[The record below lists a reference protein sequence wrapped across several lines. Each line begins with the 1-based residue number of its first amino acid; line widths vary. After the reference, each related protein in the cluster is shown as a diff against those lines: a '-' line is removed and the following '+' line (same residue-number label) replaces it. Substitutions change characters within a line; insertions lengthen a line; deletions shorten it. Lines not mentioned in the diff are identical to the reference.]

1 MNKARGGTPVAR
13 RLRGVIMAAVCM
25 LGGISACAEMDLEQ
39 DSEQV
44 GEESEAVTGNNQG
57 GSNLG
62 GANLGGANLSAT
74 NLGGANLGGA
84 NLAGANQAGANQGG
98 SNLGG
103 NNLGGNNMAATN
115 LAGANLAG
123 ANLAGANQS
132 GKNLLASTLSG
143 STATGLYPG
152 LGCPVSGTQHLGT
165 DLTLST
171 VGIDIHA
178 LGGAVSNK
186 LLRSGEDAY
195 SRTKACVVLGIGSTA
210 MARLVS
216 QNSASATMYAA
227 IKQLPWGFA
236 NSSGGALALTAWEVV
251 VWGTSRYAVFI
262 ITAPTS
268 TDYAGVA
275 GFVKAIWR
283 WTAPTTKTIKIGQ
296 IGGGQTVASYPGMMN
311 AGALFLNGTI
321 SEKAYLGGEVGLVFS
336 TTNTQSVSVDFAT
349 WVRGINGNP
358 VFLANVAGSPQWTE
372 GVYVTLEHPD
382 GTVEVYFDDMYW
394 RRPISTFG
402 SVKTLQELHIA
413 YADYLEGRRSTKPI
427 PKRCGGWMSLWFA
440 FGNIDIPDGKCDGMI
455 ENGYWYSFYH
465 MYSNGQLKWTS
476 MLSSPVL
483 PYNEWMDAE
492 PKEAGTVVITD
503 VIMKMN
509 DATGS
514 LIDTYPIIAETYIHL
529 NEPSYSPYP

>member
-84 NLAGANQAGANQGG
+84 NLAGANQAGANQ
-98 SNLGG
+98 
-103 NNLGGNNMAATN
+103 
-115 LAGANLAG
+115 
-123 ANLAGANQS
+123 AGANQS

-275 GFVKAIWR
+275 GFV
-283 WTAPTTKTIKIGQ
+283 
-296 IGGGQTVASYPGMMN
+296 
-311 AGALFLNGTI
+311 
-321 SEKAYLGGEVGLVFS
+321 
-336 TTNTQSVSVDFAT
+336 
-349 WVRGINGNP
+349 
-358 VFLANVAGSPQWTE
+358 
-372 GVYVTLEHPD
+372 
-382 GTVEVYFDDMYW
+382 
-394 RRPISTFG
+394 
-402 SVKTLQELHIA
+402 
-413 YADYLEGRRSTKPI
+413 
-427 PKRCGGWMSLWFA
+427 
-440 FGNIDIPDGKCDGMI
+440 
-455 ENGYWYSFYH
+455 
-465 MYSNGQLKWTS
+465 
-476 MLSSPVL
+476 
-483 PYNEWMDAE
+483 
-492 PKEAGTVVITD
+492 
-503 VIMKMN
+503 
-509 DATGS
+509 
-514 LIDTYPIIAETYIHL
+514 
-529 NEPSYSPYP
+529 